1 MPKCLPFRSTSTGR
15 RFTFPAAFS
24 TSAMDIPKAPCA
36 EVQLCFYQDE
46 TGASSGCIPVTV
58 SIHICALVL
67 KNEEFAQQIEQV
79 VLKLSYEREQ
89 LRIHGNDPTD
99 RLV

>member
-46 TGASSGCIPVTV
+46 TGASSRLCIPV
-58 SIHICALVL
+58 SIHIFICALVL
-67 KNEEFAQQIEQV
+67 KNEE
-79 VLKLSYEREQ
+79 
-89 LRIHGNDPTD
+89 
-99 RLV
+99 